1 VVVELLVVVCW
12 LWAASLSTVECLGI
26 ADPVISMGAVGDA
39 LCVGEVWAAA
49 CSDGSASVVY
59 VLPESPFF
67 DVLLDDVGGFFL
79 PFSARKFRHIDR
91 CAVPLRGL
99 SFEGEI
105 VNSFWAKLLASVNG
119 QKGTEG
125 PASEE
130 QASASAYLYGEL

>member
-1 VVVELLVVVCW
+1 MFRAETGTRP
-12 LWAASLSTVECLGI
+12 ASLSTVECLGI

-79 PFSARKFRHIDR
+79 PFSARKFRHLWNRIGGER
-91 CAVPLRGL
+91 CTRGESRVVQRGVTL
-99 SFEGEI
+99 H
-105 VNSFWAKLLASVNG
+105 
-119 QKGTEG
+119 TCD
-125 PASEE
+125 
-130 QASASAYLYGEL
+130 GELMVRWLDTNTTRQ